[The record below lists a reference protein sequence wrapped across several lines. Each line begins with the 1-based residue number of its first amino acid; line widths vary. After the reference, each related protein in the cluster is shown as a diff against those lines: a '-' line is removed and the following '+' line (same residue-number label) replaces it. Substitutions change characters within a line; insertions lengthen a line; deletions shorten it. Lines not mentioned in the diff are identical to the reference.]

1 MTIRILFPDTD
12 VLILALYLMS
22 TGCTAPI
29 EFELLNSQARRIASY
44 YYHHW
49 QLTLGQRKANTCSIC
64 AYWVCFQ
71 IGKFNTVS
79 KDRAFKVFMRLAS
92 DVNNGLAELGA
103 DFTFEMTS
111 DCGKAVSKF
120 IMLLYASM
128 LK

>member
-1 MTIRILFPDTD
+1 
-12 VLILALYLMS
+12 MS

-29 EFELLNSQARRIASY
+29 EFELLNSQARRIVSY
-44 YYHHW
+44 NTTITIGSSPWAKKLCLPENFVYLKEKPILAAYV
-49 QLTLGQRKANTCSIC
+49 LTGCD
-64 AYWVCFQ
+64 Q

-92 DVNNGLAELGA
+92 DVINGLGA